1 MVIPE
6 SRLFCR
12 LDGLTATAR
21 AQQRLSVL
29 ADLGL
34 LEPTGVPVFEEA
46 VQSAAQFLEAPI
58 GLVTVLGPELEY
70 VKAAVGLSHLGVMNP
85 LARERQLAATD
96 SFGAYVVDSH
106 QVLAIRDTADHPALA
121 SGLLAQQYGI
131 RAYLGVPLITAS
143 GDCLGVLAVMDLE
156 PREFSLKD
164 LEFLVLTARL
174 CLSEYER
181 RHLIKQQVALTAPV
195 PTAASTSQSTSQNP
209 IKFELLALLTQE
221 LRTPLTSVMGMA
233 SVLTREIYGPL
244 THKQKEYL
252 DIIHTSG
259 HYLLSL
265 VKEILELSALDNSAN
280 SLNLVA
286 VDIEMLCQQ
295 AISTLEQAAS
305 RREQQIRLTVEPG
318 NRIWALDKEKIR
330 QMLYHLMF
338 SVVQASTAGSIVR
351 LHVSHK
357 SNGLKISVWVSHPH
371 LGDSSYGDLYPSQVI
386 SAGSIVSDYAG
397 ADDLRSV
404 VDQRGT
410 ATLAAPA
417 VTPLDAT
424 AEAVQ
429 RNLGL
434 LLSRQLAE
442 LHGGQVQIQGSTA
455 PGYRYVVTLPRLNL
469 PDGRLATGGHRAA
482 Q

>member
-1 MVIPE
+1 
-6 SRLFCR
+6 
-12 LDGLTATAR
+12 
-21 AQQRLSVL
+21 
-29 ADLGL
+29 
-34 LEPTGVPVFEEA
+34 
-46 VQSAAQFLEAPI
+46 
-58 GLVTVLGPELEY
+58 
-70 VKAAVGLSHLGVMNP
+70 VMNP
-85 LARERQLAATD
+85 LARERQLVAAE
-96 SFGAYVVDSH
+96 SFGTYVVDSH
-106 QVLAIRDTADHPALA
+106 QVLAICDTADHPALA

-181 RHLIKQQVALTAPV
+181 RHLIKQQVARALVPPALPV
-195 PTAASTSQSTSQNP
+195 AASASQNATAQNP

-244 THKQKEYL
+244 TQKQKEYL

-265 VKEILELSALDNSAN
+265 VKEILELSALDDSAN

-357 SNGLKISVWVSHPH
+357 PNGLKISVWVSHPH

-386 SAGSIVSDYAG
+386 SAGSMVSDYGG

-404 VDQRGT
+404 VNRGT
-410 ATLAAPA
+410 ATLA
-417 VTPLDAT
+417 TPTPVDAT
-424 AEAVQ
+424 SEAVQ

-469 PDGRLATGGHRAA
+469 PESPRPFA
-482 Q
+482 

>member
-21 AQQRLSVL
+21 VQQRLSVL

-34 LEPTGVPVFEEA
+34 LAPDGIPAFEEA
-46 VQSAAQFLEAPI
+46 VQSATQFLAVPI
-58 GLVTVLGPELEY
+58 GLVTVLGPEVES

-85 LARERQLAATD
+85 LARERQLAAAE

-106 QVLAIRDTADHPALA
+106 QVLAIRDTADHPALN

-181 RHLIKQQVALTAPV
+181 RHLIKQQAAIPLP
-195 PTAASTSQSTSQNP
+195 PPPSAASPAQNP

-244 THKQKEYL
+244 TQKQKEYL

-265 VKEILELSALDNSAN
+265 VQEILELSALDDSSN

-295 AISTLEQAAS
+295 AIATLEQAAN

-357 SNGLKISVWVSHPH
+357 NNGLKLSVWVSHPH

-386 SAGSIVSDYAG
+386 SAGSRVSDYGG
-397 ADDLRSV
+397 AD
-404 VDQRGT
+404 RGI
-410 ATLAAPA
+410 ATLAAPTLA
-417 VTPLDAT
+417 PPDAT
-424 AEAVQ
+424 TEALQ

-442 LHGGQVQIQGSTA
+442 LHGGQVQIQGASA
-455 PGYRYVVTLPRLNL
+455 PGYRYVVNLPRLAL
-469 PDGRLATGGHRAA
+469 PESVRPIGGHRPA
-482 Q
+482 